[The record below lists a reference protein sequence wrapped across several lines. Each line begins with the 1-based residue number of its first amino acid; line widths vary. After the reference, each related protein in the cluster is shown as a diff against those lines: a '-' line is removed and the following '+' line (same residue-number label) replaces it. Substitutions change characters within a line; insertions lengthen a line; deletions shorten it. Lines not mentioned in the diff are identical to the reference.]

1 MNALLVDDERLARR
15 ELRRLLASHPDV
27 SITGEAVNVDDAVA
41 RLSSAPV
48 VDLVFLDIQM
58 PGGSGFDVLERV
70 DRVPLVVF
78 TTAYDEYAVRA
89 FEVNAFDYLVK
100 PIRAER
106 LAAAL
111 DKVRAALRAGPA
123 EAGPYVRPERV
134 FVRDGDRC
142 WIVRIADV
150 ALFEVEGNYARAY
163 FGGNRPLIRS
173 SLNELEARLDRSV
186 FFRASRQH
194 LINLRFVESV
204 ERAPDNTYVVHLRN
218 GSVVPV
224 SRRQSRHLRENL
236 SL

>member
-1 MNALLVDDERLARR
+1 VVNALLVDDERLARR
-15 ELRRLLASHPDV
+15 ELRRLLAAHTDI
-27 SITGEAVNVDDAVA
+27 SIAGEAVNVDDAVA
-41 RLSSAPV
+41 CLSAAPA

-100 PIRAER
+100 PIRPER

-111 DKVRAALRAGPA
+111 DKVRAALGSQRPA
-123 EAGPYVRPERV
+123 LERV
-134 FVRDGDRC
+134 FLRDGDRC
-142 WIVRIADV
+142 WIVRIADI

-163 FGGNRPLIRS
+163 FGGHRPLIRS
-173 SLNELEARLDRSV
+173 SLNELEAKLDSTV

-194 LINLRFVESV
+194 LVNLRFVESV
-204 ERAPDNTYVVHLRN
+204 ERALDDTYVVHLRN

-224 SRRQSRHLRENL
+224 SRRQSRHLRDNL